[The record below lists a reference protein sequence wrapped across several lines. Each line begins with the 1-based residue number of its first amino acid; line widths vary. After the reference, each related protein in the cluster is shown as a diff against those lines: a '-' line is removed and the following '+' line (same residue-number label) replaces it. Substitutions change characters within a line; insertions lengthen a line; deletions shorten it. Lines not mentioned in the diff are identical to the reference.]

1 MNSKFLVWTSL
12 LIALLLHLAFFNLTV
27 FVFPIDPVAFKP
39 KFFFL
44 GPILSKND
52 VKQVSFNNST
62 ASNSMFQSMRST
74 KDHLKSIGP
83 EIADRT
89 ENPFAIQSIKKPL
102 MPQTDETQKKIVI
115 KPTFESSPEK
125 GALEEA
131 EIQRR
136 SSSELK
142 IPSYKPLLMTFCK
155 TLITEISI

>member
-12 LIALLLHLAFFNLTV
+12 LIALLLHLALFNLVV
-27 FVFPIDPVAFKP
+27 FVFPIDSAALKP

-52 VKQVSFNNST
+52 VKQVSFSNNT
-62 ASNSMFQSMRST
+62 ASNSMFQSMRPT

-115 KPTFESSPEK
+115 KPTFENAPEQ
-125 GALEEA
+125 GDVEEA
-131 EIQRR
+131 ELQKR
-136 SSSELK
+136 SSSKLK
-142 IPSYKPLLMTFCK
+142 IRPYKPLRFR
-155 TLITEISI
+155 SP